1 MTRKQII
8 DLALSEYPGAEDD
21 TAADTLAVFIKRE
34 LVETYEPDCNDN
46 TQLQIAA
53 HVLER
58 AIEDL
63 QSAMAPIR
71 HELAT
76 MQVRKAA

>member
-1 MTRKQII
+1 MTRKQLI

-21 TAADTLAVFIKRE
+21 TGGDTLAVFIKRE
-34 LVETYEPDCNDN
+34 LVETYEPDCNAN

-63 QSAMAPIR
+63 QSAMAPIS
-71 HELAT
+71 HELA
-76 MQVRKAA
+76 MQVKEAA